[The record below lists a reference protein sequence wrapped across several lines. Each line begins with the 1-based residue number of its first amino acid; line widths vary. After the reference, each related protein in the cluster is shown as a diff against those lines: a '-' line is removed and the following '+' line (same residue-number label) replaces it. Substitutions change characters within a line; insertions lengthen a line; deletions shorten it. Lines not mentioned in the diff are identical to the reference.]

1 MHSIILLSTK
11 FDDVKKK
18 DDGIYIYK
26 AINKEF
32 LLIIVFLFGLLVF
45 LSLSKKKKGKEIII
59 LSPLGFIDLLLLTF
73 AMGRC
78 PLTNIRFHFSHIDR
92 FGKLKFH

>member
-73 AMGRC
+73 AMVAVHS
-78 PLTNIRFHFSHIDR
+78 LTSGFFLVTSIALVN
-92 FGKLKFH
+92 